1 MTSLSFL
8 IHVQGR
14 LHLSPNLLEQDG
26 RSWSPTVDPTM
37 IRFNR
42 PCCPEMQ
49 NVKFLE
55 LHHFGPWL
63 ELALEMFFTLTPAL
77 ALPTSMSPT
86 SGRLPCRQF
95 NMQMMEVK
103 GFFCALWMWIYSV
116 WELPLHSL
124 LEDPAIHKFHPDTR
138 VQLVELSGK
147 IVKAETFTY
156 LCNLHT
162 SSHSNLL
169 LLIMM
174 VNIWHV
180 LICEQ
185 LCLDM
190 VIASSSPFHLC
201 SW

>member
-95 NMQMMEVK
+95 KMQMMEVK
-103 GFFCALWMWIYSV
+103 GFSV
-116 WELPLHSL
+116 HCECESTLFENCLCTACWGIQQFTNFILTREFSWLSFQEKLPRL
-124 LEDPAIHKFHPDTR
+124 K
-138 VQLVELSGK
+138 LSH
-147 IVKAETFTY
+147 TFTIY
-156 LCNLHT
+156 ILVVTAT
-162 SSHSNLL
+162 SCCWSWWS
-169 LLIMM
+169 ISDMYWY
-174 VNIWHV
+174 VNNF
-180 LICEQ
+180 
-185 LCLDM
+185 
-190 VIASSSPFHLC
+190 A
-201 SW
+201 

>member
-63 ELALEMFFTLTPAL
+63 EPCLGDVLHVDACAGTSDLYVTDKRSAALQAIQHANDGSQRFFSVHCECESTLFENCLCTACWGIQQFTNFIL
-77 ALPTSMSPT
+77 TREFSWLSFQEKLP
-86 SGRLPCRQF
+86 RL
-95 NMQMMEVK
+95 K
-103 GFFCALWMWIYSV
+103 
-116 WELPLHSL
+116 
-124 LEDPAIHKFHPDTR
+124 
-138 VQLVELSGK
+138 LSH
-147 IVKAETFTY
+147 TFTIY
-156 LCNLHT
+156 ILVVTAT
-162 SSHSNLL
+162 S
-169 LLIMM
+169 
-174 VNIWHV
+174 
-180 LICEQ
+180 C
-185 LCLDM
+185 C
-190 VIASSSPFHLC
+190 
-201 SW
+201 